1 MRSSLILLLLLWS
14 AANLSG
20 QDQELMDSLRTD
32 LEVHAVGDSL
42 RFNTLSQLWLATL
55 NNDIQTSVGYGR
67 QILREAKTTKND
79 EWTAVGYRVLG
90 INLDYLGEGDSALYY
105 YALARPYYQQTNNL
119 LQSGV
124 LLFNTA
130 IIHQVA
136 GRYDSAKHYLILA
149 DSCFANPKYLRQRSA
164 VNKLTATIVRE
175 QGDDAGAVEYATT
188 AVELAREAGDSA
200 RMADAEQE
208 IAFAY
213 QALNDYGTSA
223 EYFLRCLKF
232 YERTHDDYFATVS
245 LVNLATCYQAIGDFE
260 NALQY
265 GERGLT
271 YIESSGI
278 GELEIDIRNVLGN
291 VYWSIEDYTRAE
303 DQFVRAEELL
313 RKDEDRRLRGE
324 ILTYLSGTQ
333 LNLNK
338 LVEARRNGLEAI
350 EIATEQGR
358 LELAHKGYGQLAI
371 ISRKRGDYEKAY
383 DYMVLRQG
391 FQDSLYRKE
400 QSDKLAELTLLFE
413 KEKKDRLISE
423 QQNQLALLE
432 SQAKVDRLQKT
443 ALGVGLAAL
452 LFLLTAGGYSYQQRS
467 KRQQL
472 EKDQLAAKV
481 KNQQKEL
488 STHALQMAQ
497 KGQLLDQ
504 LGEEL
509 QQIRGERPDDR
520 KKLDGM
526 LRELN
531 SEERIDTDWANFRSY
546 FQGVHGDFEERL
558 KLAAN
563 TSLSPRELR
572 LAALIKMQLN
582 NQEVGSILS
591 VTQDSLYKAKYR
603 LRKKLPAAGEGEL
616 DEYIRSL

>member
-1 MRSSLILLLLLWS
+1 MRTSLILLFLLWS
-14 AANLSG
+14 ATNLSG
-20 QDQELMDSLRTD
+20 QDQERMDSLRTD
-32 LEVHAVGDSL
+32 LELHAVGDSL
-42 RFNTLSQLWLATL
+42 RFNTLSQLWRSTL
-55 NNDIQTSVGYGR
+55 NNDLLSSAGFAR
-67 QILREAKTTKND
+67 QIIREAKITKND
-79 EWTAVGYRVLG
+79 EWTAVGNRVLG
-90 INLDYLGEGDSALYY
+90 INLDYMGEGDSALYY
-105 YALARPYYQQTNNL
+105 YALARPYYRQTDNL

-130 IIHQVA
+130 IIHQGA
-136 GRYDSAKHYLILA
+136 GRYDSAKHYLLLA

-164 VNKLTATIVRE
+164 VNKLTATIARE
-175 QGDDAGAVEYATT
+175 LGDEAEAVKYASS
-188 AVELAREAGDSA
+188 AFELAREAGDSA

-208 IAFAY
+208 IAFAH
-213 QALNDYGTSA
+213 QALDDYATSA
-223 EYFLRCLKF
+223 EYFLRSLRY

-245 LVNLATCYQAIGDFE
+245 LVNLATCYQAIDSFE
-260 NALQY
+260 NAIRY

-271 YIESSGI
+271 YIESG
-278 GELEIDIRNVLGN
+278 GMGDLEIDIRNILGN
-291 VYWSIEDYTRAE
+291 VYWSVGDHTKAE
-303 DQFVRAEELL
+303 DQFVRAEKLL
-313 RKDEDRRLRGE
+313 RKEEDRRLRGE
-324 ILTYLSGTQ
+324 VLTYLSGVQ
-333 LNLNK
+333 LNLNN

-350 EIATEQGR
+350 EIVTEQGR

-423 QQNQLALLE
+423 QKSQLVLLE

-443 ALGVGLAAL
+443 ALGLGLAAL
-452 LFLLTAGGYSYQQRS
+452 SFLLIAGGYSYQQRS

-472 EKDQLAAKV
+472 EKDQLAIKV

-497 KGQLLDQ
+497 KGRLLDQ

-531 SEERIDTDWANFRSY
+531 SEDRIDTDWTNFRTY
-546 FQGVHGDFEERL
+546 FQGVHGDFEEQL

-563 TSLSPRELR
+563 VSLSPRELR